1 MTIESHGHEHEFE
14 PQYGLPERLPAGE
27 HILWQGS
34 PDFVTLARR
43 VFHIRTLALYFAL
56 LMATMV
62 VPALWEGASLQ
73 VALAS
78 LKWLAPLAVVGL
90 GSVALLAWLTARTTV
105 YTLTDKRVVMRVG
118 IVLTVTFN
126 LPLKSLSAAALRRH
140 ADGFGDITLALA
152 GSDRI
157 AWMQLWPSV
166 RPWHFN
172 RPEPLLR
179 GVANAEAVARQVTQ
193 AWVAATANAAQAAPA
208 AQATVA
214 AATVQTAVEDLP
226 QAAPTHTNTHTN
238 APQWRASPT

>member
-43 VFHIRTLALYFAL
+43 VFHIRKLALYFAL

-62 VPALWEGASLQ
+62 VPALWEGASPL

-78 LKWLAPLAVVGL
+78 LKWLAPLALVGL

-126 LPLKSLSAAALRRH
+126 LPLQSLAAAALRRH
-140 ADGFGDITLALA
+140 TGGFGDITLTLA

-166 RPWHFN
+166 RPWRFN
-172 RPEPLLR
+172 RPEPMLR
-179 GVANAEAVARQVTQ
+179 GVANAEAVAQQVTQ
-193 AWVAATANAAQAAPA
+193 AWMAVTGNAAQAHLPA
-208 AQATVA
+208 ATVPTAAEDLAQATH
-214 AATVQTAVEDLP
+214 P
-226 QAAPTHTNTHTN
+226 YTNTN